1 MFLDCWKV
9 SSTGVQ
15 LKTTALLVF
24 FLWLVIFEKLVN
36 SRLLD
41 HLEKHKG
48 DGGLAKKR
56 GQVFLRGFDTQCTL

>member
-9 SSTGVQ
+9 SSKGVQ

-48 DGGLAKKR
+48 GQGLGSTCCR
-56 GQVFLRGFDTQCTL
+56 FFDNCI

>member
-9 SSTGVQ
+9 SSKGVQ

-24 FLWLVIFEKLVN
+24 FVWLVIFEKLVN

-48 DGGLAKKR
+48 GRGLGKKE
-56 GQVFLRGFDTQCTL
+56 GAGVFERV